1 MDNLL
6 FGLEELGITKTNGVD
21 IFGEEIN
28 DNRPSALAKA
38 TIATEQKE
46 VDFLFEKTMT
56 CPVCD
61 KSFKTKQVKIGKPRF
76 IGTDTDLRPRYES
89 VDTVKYDAVVC
100 LHCGYGELMR
110 NFNNISSRQ
119 IKLVKENICN
129 TFKGITNELGEYSYP
144 VALQRYKL
152 TLYNGVVKHSKLS
165 ERAFICLKI
174 AWLYRAQL
182 ESLPKDTIDYAKV
195 AREYAIN
202 ELMFT
207 KNAYEGFFKAIEK
220 EMPPICGMDD
230 TTINY
235 MLSDLARRCQ
245 DYENAEKFA
254 FAVLGSRSASA
265 KIKEKARAE
274 LLIIKDQKASSNK
287 NI

>member
-6 FGLEELGITKTNGVD
+6 FGLEELGITKTKDID
-21 IFGEEIN
+21 IFQEEKGN
-28 DNRPSALAKA
+28 DRNKTKIEEQA
-38 TIATEQKE
+38 TSEIKE
-46 VDFLFEKTMT
+46 SDYLFDKTMT

-76 IGTDTDLRPRYES
+76 IGTDTDLRPRYEN
-89 VDTVKYDAVVC
+89 VDTVKYDVVVC
-100 LHCGYGELMR
+100 LHCGYAEFMR
-110 NFNNISSRQ
+110 NFNSISSRQ
-119 IKLVKENICN
+119 IKDVKENISS

-152 TLYNGVVKHSKLS
+152 ALYNGVVKHSKLS

-174 AWLYRAQL
+174 AWLYRAQI
-182 ESLPKDTIDYAKV
+182 ESLSKDSVDYAKV

-230 TTINY
+230 TTVNY

-245 DYENAEKFA
+245 DYDNAEKFA
-254 FAVLGSRSASA
+254 FAVIGSRSASA
-265 KIKEKARAE
+265 KIKEKARVE
-274 LLIIKDQKASSNK
+274 LQIIKKEKASSNK
-287 NI
+287 

>member
-6 FGLEELGITKTNGVD
+6 FGLEELGITKTKDID
-21 IFGEEIN
+21 IFQEEKGN
-28 DNRPSALAKA
+28 DRNKMKIEEQA
-38 TIATEQKE
+38 TSEIKE
-46 VDFLFEKTMT
+46 SDYLFDKTMT

-76 IGTDTDLRPRYES
+76 IGTDTDLRPRYEN
-89 VDTVKYDAVVC
+89 VDTVKYDVVVC
-100 LHCGYGELMR
+100 LHCGYAEFMR
-110 NFNNISSRQ
+110 NFNSISSRQ
-119 IKLVKENICN
+119 IKDVKENISS

-152 TLYNGVVKHSKLS
+152 ALYNGVVKHSKLS

-174 AWLYRAQL
+174 AWLYRAQI
-182 ESLPKDTIDYAKV
+182 ESLPKDSVDYAKV

-207 KNAYEGFFKAIEK
+207 KNAYEGFFKAISK
-220 EMPPICGMDD
+220 EMPPICGMDE

-245 DYENAEKFA
+245 DYDNAEKFA
-254 FAVLGSRSASA
+254 FAVIGSRSASA
-265 KIKEKARAE
+265 KIKEKARVE
-274 LLIIKDQKASSNK
+274 LQIIKKEKASSNK
-287 NI
+287 

>member
-21 IFGEEIN
+21 IFGEEKGDSRLKTKIEE
-28 DNRPSALAKA
+28 S
-38 TIATEQKE
+38 TVSEQKE
-46 VDFLFEKTMT
+46 SDFLFEKTMT

-76 IGTDTDLRPRYES
+76 IGTDSDLRPRYEG

-100 LHCGYGELMR
+100 LHCGYAELMR
-110 NFNNISSRQ
+110 NFNSISSRQ
-119 IKLVKENICN
+119 IKDVKENICN

-144 VALQRYKL
+144 AALQRYKL
-152 TLYNGVVKHSKLS
+152 ALYNGVVKHSKLS

-174 AWLYRAQL
+174 AWLYRAQI
-182 ESLPKDTIDYAKV
+182 ESLSKDTEDYAKV

-220 EMPPICGMDD
+220 EMPPICGMDE
-230 TTINY
+230 TTVNY

-254 FAVLGSRSASA
+254 FAVLSSRSASA
-265 KIKEKARAE
+265 KIKEKTRAE
-274 LLIIKDQKASSNK
+274 LEIIKKEKASSNK
-287 NI
+287 

>member
-6 FGLEELGITKTNGVD
+6 FGLEELGITKTKDID
-21 IFGEEIN
+21 IFQEEKGN
-28 DNRPSALAKA
+28 DRNKTKIEEQA
-38 TIATEQKE
+38 TSEIKE
-46 VDFLFEKTMT
+46 SDYLFDKTMT

-76 IGTDTDLRPRYES
+76 IGTDTDLRPRYEN
-89 VDTVKYDAVVC
+89 VDTVKYDVVVC
-100 LHCGYGELMR
+100 LHCGYAEFMR
-110 NFNNISSRQ
+110 NFNSISSRQ
-119 IKLVKENICN
+119 IKDVKENISS

-152 TLYNGVVKHSKLS
+152 ALYNGVVKHSKLS

-174 AWLYRAQL
+174 AWLYRAQI
-182 ESLPKDTIDYAKV
+182 ESLSKDTEDYAKV

-220 EMPPICGMDD
+220 EMPPICGMDE
-230 TTINY
+230 TTVNY

-265 KIKEKARAE
+265 KIKEKTRAE
-274 LLIIKDQKASSNK
+274 LEIIKKEKASSNK
-287 NI
+287 

>member
-6 FGLEELGITKTNGVD
+6 FGLEELGIKKTNGVD
-21 IFGEEIN
+21 IFQEEKG
-28 DNRPSALAKA
+28 DNRPKTKIEEPTTS
-38 TIATEQKE
+38 EQKE
-46 VDFLFEKTMT
+46 VDYIFEKTMT

-61 KSFKTKQVKIGKPRF
+61 KSFKTKQVKIGKARF
-76 IGTDTDLRPRYES
+76 ISTDSDLRPRFEGI
-89 VDTVKYDAVVC
+89 DTVKYDAVVC
-100 LHCGYGELMR
+100 LHCGYAELMR
-110 NFNNISSRQ
+110 NFNSVTSRQ
-119 IKLVKENICN
+119 IKDVKENICS
-129 TFKGITNELGEYSYP
+129 TFKGITNEIGEYSYP

-152 TLYNGVVKHSKLS
+152 ALYNGVVKHSKLS

-174 AWLYRAQL
+174 AWLYRAQI
-182 ESLPKDTIDYAKV
+182 ESLPKDMEDYAKV

-230 TTINY
+230 TTVNY

-245 DYENAEKFA
+245 DYENAERFA
-254 FAVLGSRSASA
+254 FAVIGSRSASA

-274 LLIIKDQKASSNK
+274 LEIIKKEKASSNK
-287 NI
+287 

>member
-6 FGLEELGITKTNGVD
+6 FGLEELGITKTSGVD
-21 IFGEEIN
+21 IFQEEKG
-28 DNRPSALAKA
+28 DNRPKEKIEEAI
-38 TIATEQKE
+38 TPGQKE
-46 VDFLFEKTMT
+46 SDFIFEKTMT

-76 IGTDTDLRPRYES
+76 IGTDTDLRPRFEG

-100 LHCGYGELMR
+100 LHCGYSEVMR
-110 NFNNISSRQ
+110 NFTNISSRQ
-119 IKLVKENICN
+119 IKDVKENICS

-144 VALQRYKL
+144 IALQRYKL

-165 ERAFICLKI
+165 ERAFLCLKI
-174 AWLYRAQL
+174 AWLYRAQI
-182 ESLPKDTIDYAKV
+182 ESLSKDSVDYAKV

-230 TTINY
+230 TTVNY

-254 FAVLGSRSASA
+254 FAVLGSRAASA

-274 LLIIKDQKASSNK
+274 LEIIKKEKASSNK
-287 NI
+287 

>member
-21 IFGEEIN
+21 IFGEEKE
-28 DNRPSALAKA
+28 DNRAKVK
-38 TIATEQKE
+38 TEDQTVIEQKE
-46 VDFLFEKTMT
+46 SDFLFEKTMT

-61 KSFKTKQVKIGKPRF
+61 KSFKTKQVKIGKARF
-76 IGTDTDLRPRYES
+76 IGTDTDLRPRYEHI
-89 VDTVKYDAVVC
+89 DTIKYDAVVC
-100 LHCGYGELMR
+100 LHCGYSELMR
-110 NFNNISSRQ
+110 NFNSISSRQ
-119 IKLVKENICN
+119 IKDVKENICN

-152 TLYNGVVKHSKLS
+152 ALYNGVVKHSKLS

-174 AWLYRAQL
+174 AWLYRAQI
-182 ESLPKDTIDYAKV
+182 ESLPKDTVDYIKI
-195 AREYAIN
+195 AREFAIN

-254 FAVLGSRSASA
+254 YAVISSRSASA
-265 KIKEKARAE
+265 KIKEKARTE
-274 LLIIKDQKASSNK
+274 LQIIKKEKATSNK
-287 NI
+287 

>member
-6 FGLEELGITKTNGVD
+6 FGLEELGITKTKDVD
-21 IFGEEIN
+21 IFGEEKGN
-28 DNRPSALAKA
+28 DRLKAKA
-38 TIATEQKE
+38 EEQVVTEQKE
-46 VDFLFEKTMT
+46 ADFLFEKTMT

-76 IGTDTDLRPRYES
+76 IGTDTDLRPRYEC

-100 LHCGYGELMR
+100 LHCGYSELMR
-110 NFNNISSRQ
+110 NFNSISSRQ
-119 IKLVKENICN
+119 IKDVKENICN

-165 ERAFICLKI
+165 ERAYICLKI

-182 ESLPKDTIDYAKV
+182 ESLPKDTEDYAKV
-195 AREYAIN
+195 ARELAIN

-207 KNAYEGFFKAIEK
+207 KNAYEGFYKAIEK

-245 DYENAEKFA
+245 DYENAERFA
-254 FAVLGSRSASA
+254 YAVISSRSASA

-274 LLIIKDQKASSNK
+274 LLIIKKEKATSNK
-287 NI
+287 